1 MNTMNNYYLGIDI
14 SKEKFDIYLTHND
27 EGWAGSFE
35 NNEKGFKQ
43 LQKWLKKRKAK
54 QLHACL
60 EATGRY
66 GEDVAKFLYQEG
78 YAVSMVNPK
87 VIHNYAQAQMQ
98 RNKTDKLDA
107 RLIARYVEREQP
119 DLWEPIPEERE
130 VLRALTRRLAA
141 LQKNL
146 TAETNRLQ
154 SGTHPPQVQESLDD
168 HIAFLKEQIEKVK
181 NQIQEHINQHP
192 DLKEQQEL
200 LSTIKGIGDHSAA
213 VILGEL
219 PPLDRFEDVKQVT
232 AYAGLTPQ
240 QLQSGKSNRQKG
252 MIKMGSKHLRTA
264 LFMPALS
271 AMTYN
276 PFLSALA
283 ERLREKGKEK
293 MTVVG
298 AVMRKL
304 LHLVYG
310 VLKHQQPFD
319 PYYLVNVHGAV
330 PT

>member
-1 MNTMNNYYLGIDI
+1 MKYFLGIDI
-14 SKEKFDIYLTHND
+14 SKDKFDTYLTHNG

-43 LQKWLKKRKAK
+43 LQKWLEKRKVE

-66 GEDVAKFLYQEG
+66 GEAVAKFLYQQG
-78 YAVSMVNPK
+78 YEVSMVNPK
-87 VIHNYAQAQMQ
+87 VMHNYAQTQMQ
-98 RNKTDKLDA
+98 RNKSDQLDA

-119 DLWEPIPEERE
+119 ELWAPIPEERE

-154 SGTHPPQVQESLDD
+154 AGTHPPQVAESLDD
-168 HIAFLKEQIEKVK
+168 HITFLKEQIEKVK
-181 NQIQEHINQHP
+181 TQIQDHIDQHP
-192 DLKEQQEL
+192 DLKKQQEL
-200 LSTIKGIGDHSAA
+200 LATIKGIGSHSAA
-213 VILGEL
+213 VILGEI
-219 PPLDRFEDVKQVT
+219 PPLDRFEDAKQVT

-240 QLQSGKSNRQKG
+240 QLQSGKSHRQAG
-252 MIKMGSKHLRTA
+252 MLKMGSKHLRTA

-276 PFLSALA
+276 PILAALA

-293 MTVVG
+293 MTIVG

-319 PYYLVNVHGAV
+319 PYYPVNVHDTVTA
-330 PT
+330 

>member
-1 MNTMNNYYLGIDI
+1 MSKYYLGIDI
-14 SKEKFDIYLTHND
+14 AKEKFDIYLTCD
-27 EGWAGSFE
+27 GESWAGTFE
-35 NNEKGFKQ
+35 NNEEGFKQ
-43 LQKWLKKRKAK
+43 LRKWLKKRKVK

-66 GEDVAKFLYQEG
+66 GEAVAKFLYQQG

-87 VIHNYAQAQMQ
+87 VISNYAQVQMQ

-119 DLWEPIPEERE
+119 DLWEPISEERE

-141 LQKNL
+141 LQKGL
-146 TAETNRLQ
+146 TAETNRLKA
-154 SGTHPPQVQESLDD
+154 GTHPPQVQESLDD
-168 HIAFLKEQIEKVK
+168 HIAFLKAQIEKVK
-181 NQIQEHINQHP
+181 TQIQEHVDQHP
-192 DLKEQQEL
+192 DLKEKQDL

-240 QLQSGKSNRQKG
+240 QLQSGKNNRQKG

-276 PFLSALA
+276 PVITALA
-283 ERLREKGKEK
+283 DRLHEKGKEK
-293 MTVVG
+293 MTIVG

-319 PYYLVNVHGAV
+319 PYYLVNVQG
-330 PT
+330 TDGT